1 MFMNMVPDALVF
13 TQISGD
19 GKILSNGH
27 PTSQW
32 RTELRHIPNFRNAIS
47 IASIYVQTLGIIWLA
62 LWLNHPV
69 VYVIAFLLMGRA
81 HAQLL
86 ALMHESVHR
95 LLFRNRKLNDFAGRW
110 LLGYMSF
117 VNTDGYRHVHMA
129 HHREE
134 FGPNEPDIPL
144 YTNYPITRAS
154 FWRKMRRDGFGSTGF
169 RMLRGQF
176 MSVFNKKSPD
186 QNVQSNTQRKIFTL
200 HAMLLILS
208 VTFVN
213 PWVYVMLWLA
223 PYITVWRVMNRLRS
237 IAEHGGLRA
246 DTDRRVT
253 THSVKQHRFTSFFF
267 VPFNLGWHIAHH
279 IDSGIPF
286 RSLPNYHRQLR
297 ASGFVSD
304 GYEYSS
310 YLAIWRALRSRPEA
324 ISSAK

>member
-1 MFMNMVPDALVF
+1 MFMNMVPDASVF
-13 TQISGD
+13 TRID
-19 GKILSNGH
+19 GNDKILTNGH

-32 RTELRHIPNFRNAIS
+32 RTELRHIPNVRNAIS
-47 IASIYVQTLGIIWLA
+47 IASIYVQTIGIIWAALA
-62 LWLNHPV
+62 LHNPITYIV
-69 VYVIAFLLMGRA
+69 AFLLMGRA

-117 VNTDGYRHVHMA
+117 VNTDGYRYVHMT

-144 YTNYPITRAS
+144 YANYPITRAS
-154 FWRKMRRDGFGSTGF
+154 FWRKMRRDGLGSTGF

-176 MSVFNKKSPD
+176 MSIFKTDP
-186 QNVQSNTQRKIFTL
+186 QQLNTQRKIFTL
-200 HAMLLILS
+200 HAVLLTLS
-208 VTFVN
+208 VIFAN

-223 PYITVWRVMNRLRS
+223 PYVTVWRVMNRLRS

-246 DTDRRVT
+246 DSDRRVT
-253 THSVKQHRFTSFFF
+253 THCVKQHLFSSFYF

-279 IDSGIPF
+279 TDSGIPF
-286 RSLPNYHRQLR
+286 RSLPKYHRQLR

-304 GYEYSS
+304 AYEYGS
-310 YLAIWRALRSRPEA
+310 YLAIWRALRSRPATEVT
-324 ISSAK
+324 AK

>member
-1 MFMNMVPDALVF
+1 MVPDASVF
-13 TQISGD
+13 TQID
-19 GKILSNGH
+19 GNDKILTNGH

-47 IASIYVQTLGIIWLA
+47 IASIYVQTIGIIWAALA
-62 LWLNHPV
+62 LHNPIT
-69 VYVIAFLLMGRA
+69 YVIAFLLMGRA

-95 LLFRNRKLNDFAGRW
+95 LLFRNRKLNDFVGRW

-117 VNTDGYRHVHMA
+117 VNTDGYRYVHMA

-144 YTNYPITRAS
+144 YANYPITRAS
-154 FWRKMRRDGFGSTGF
+154 FWRKMRRDGLGSTGF

-176 MSVFNKKSPD
+176 MSIFKTDP
-186 QNVQSNTQRKIFTL
+186 QQLNTQRKIFSL
-200 HAMLLILS
+200 HAVLLILS
-208 VTFVN
+208 MIFVN
-213 PWVYVMLWLA
+213 PWVYVMLWLV

-246 DTDRRVT
+246 DDDRRVT
-253 THSVKQHRFTSFFF
+253 THSVKQHLFSSFYF

-279 IDSGIPF
+279 TDSGIPF
-286 RSLPNYHRQLR
+286 RSLPKYHRQLQ
-297 ASGFVSD
+297 ASGFVTD
-304 GYEYSS
+304 AYQYSS

-324 ISSAK
+324 LASAK

>member
-1 MFMNMVPDALVF
+1 MVPDASVF
-13 TQISGD
+13 TQID
-19 GKILSNGH
+19 GNDKILTNGH

-47 IASIYVQTLGIIWLA
+47 VTSIYVQTVFIIWVA
-62 LWLNHPV
+62 LELHNPIT
-69 VYVIAFLLMGRA
+69 YVIAFLLMGRA

-117 VNTDGYRHVHMA
+117 VNTDGYRYVHMA

-144 YTNYPITRAS
+144 YANYPITRAS
-154 FWRKMRRDGFGSTGF
+154 FWRKMRRDGLGSTGF

-176 MSVFNKKSPD
+176 MSLFKTDP
-186 QNVQSNTQRKIFTL
+186 QQLNTQRKIFSL
-200 HAMLLILS
+200 HAVLLILS
-208 VTFVN
+208 VIFVN
-213 PWVYVMLWLA
+213 PWVYVMLWLV

-246 DTDRRVT
+246 DDDRRVT
-253 THSVKQHRFTSFFF
+253 THSVKQHLFSSFYF

-279 IDSGIPF
+279 TDSGIPF
-286 RSLPNYHRQLR
+286 RSLPKYHRQLQ
-297 ASGFVSD
+297 ASGFVTD
-304 GYEYSS
+304 AYQYSS

-324 ISSAK
+324 LASAK

>member
-1 MFMNMVPDALVF
+1 MNMVPDASVF
-13 TQISGD
+13 TQID
-19 GKILSNGH
+19 GNDKILTNGH

-47 IASIYVQTLGIIWLA
+47 VTSIYVQTFFIIWVA
-62 LWLNHPV
+62 LELHNPIT
-69 VYVIAFLLMGRA
+69 YVIAFLLMGRA

-117 VNTDGYRHVHMA
+117 VNTDGYRYVHMA

-144 YTNYPITRAS
+144 YANYPITRAS
-154 FWRKMRRDGFGSTGF
+154 FWRKMRRDGLGSTGF

-176 MSVFNKKSPD
+176 MSLFKTDP
-186 QNVQSNTQRKIFTL
+186 QQLNTQRKIFSL
-200 HAMLLILS
+200 HAVLLILS
-208 VTFVN
+208 VIFVN
-213 PWVYVMLWLA
+213 PWVYVMLWLV

-246 DTDRRVT
+246 DDDRRVT
-253 THSVKQHRFTSFFF
+253 THSVKQHLFSSFYF

-279 IDSGIPF
+279 TDSGIPF
-286 RSLPNYHRQLR
+286 RSLPKYHRQLQ
-297 ASGFVSD
+297 ASGFVTD
-304 GYEYSS
+304 AYQYSS

-324 ISSAK
+324 LASAK

>member
-1 MFMNMVPDALVF
+1 MFMNMVPDASVF
-13 TQISGD
+13 TQID
-19 GKILSNGH
+19 GNDKILTNGH

-47 IASIYVQTLGIIWLA
+47 VTSIYVQTFFIIWVA
-62 LWLNHPV
+62 LELHNPIT
-69 VYVIAFLLMGRA
+69 YVIAFLLMGRA

-117 VNTDGYRHVHMA
+117 VNTDGYRYVHMA

-144 YTNYPITRAS
+144 YANYPITRAS
-154 FWRKMRRDGFGSTGF
+154 FWRKMRRDGLGSTGF

-176 MSVFNKKSPD
+176 MSIFKTDP
-186 QNVQSNTQRKIFTL
+186 QQLNTQRKIFSL
-200 HAMLLILS
+200 HAVLLILS
-208 VTFVN
+208 VIFVN
-213 PWVYVMLWLA
+213 PWVYVMLWLV

-246 DTDRRVT
+246 DDDRRVT
-253 THSVKQHRFTSFFF
+253 THSVKQHLFSSFYF

-279 IDSGIPF
+279 TDSGIPF
-286 RSLPNYHRQLR
+286 RSLPKYHRQLQ
-297 ASGFVSD
+297 ASGFVTD
-304 GYEYSS
+304 AYQYSS

-324 ISSAK
+324 LASAK

>member
-1 MFMNMVPDALVF
+1 MNMVPDASVF
-13 TQISGD
+13 TQID
-19 GKILSNGH
+19 GNDKILTNGH

-47 IASIYVQTLGIIWLA
+47 VTSIYVQTFFIIWVA
-62 LWLNHPV
+62 LELHNPIT
-69 VYVIAFLLMGRA
+69 YVIAFLLMGRA

-117 VNTDGYRHVHMA
+117 VNTDGYRYVHMA

-144 YTNYPITRAS
+144 YANYPITRAS
-154 FWRKMRRDGFGSTGF
+154 FWRKMRRDGLGSTGF

-176 MSVFNKKSPD
+176 MSIFKTDPR
-186 QNVQSNTQRKIFTL
+186 QLNTQRKIFSL
-200 HAMLLILS
+200 HAVLLILS
-208 VTFVN
+208 VIFVN
-213 PWVYVMLWLA
+213 PWVYVMLWLV

-246 DTDRRVT
+246 DDDRRVT
-253 THSVKQHRFTSFFF
+253 THSVKQHLFSSFYF

-279 IDSGIPF
+279 TDSGIPF
-286 RSLPNYHRQLR
+286 RSLPKYHRQLQ
-297 ASGFVSD
+297 ASGFVTD
-304 GYEYSS
+304 AYQYSS

-324 ISSAK
+324 LASAK

>member
-1 MFMNMVPDALVF
+1 MNMVPDASVF
-13 TQISGD
+13 TKID
-19 GKILSNGH
+19 GNDKILTNGH

-32 RTELRHIPNFRNAIS
+32 RTELRHIPNFRNALS
-47 IASIYVQTLGIIWLA
+47 IASIYVQTIGIIWAALA
-62 LWLNHPV
+62 LHNPII
-69 VYVIAFLLMGRA
+69 YVIAFLLMGRA

-117 VNTDGYRHVHMA
+117 VNTDGYRYVHMA

-144 YTNYPITRAS
+144 YANYPITRAS
-154 FWRKMRRDGFGSTGF
+154 FWRKMRRDGLGSTGF

-176 MSVFNKKSPD
+176 MSIFKTDP
-186 QNVQSNTQRKIFTL
+186 QQLNTQRKIFSL
-200 HAMLLILS
+200 HAVLLILS
-208 VTFVN
+208 VIFVN
-213 PWVYVMLWLA
+213 PWVYVMLWLV

-246 DTDRRVT
+246 DDDRRVT
-253 THSVKQHRFTSFFF
+253 THSVKQHLFSSFYF

-279 IDSGIPF
+279 TDSGIPF
-286 RSLPNYHRQLR
+286 RSLPKYHRQLQ
-297 ASGFVSD
+297 ASGFVTD
-304 GYEYSS
+304 AYEYSS

-324 ISSAK
+324 LASAK

>member
-1 MFMNMVPDALVF
+1 MNMVPDASVF
-13 TQISGD
+13 TQID
-19 GKILSNGH
+19 GNDKILASGH

-32 RTELRHIPNFRNAIS
+32 RTELRHIPNFRNALS
-47 IASIYVQTLGIIWLA
+47 IASIYVQTIGIIWAA
-62 LWLNHPV
+62 LTLHNPIT
-69 VYVIAFLLMGRA
+69 YVIAFLLMGRA

-117 VNTDGYRHVHMA
+117 VNTDGYRYVHMA

-144 YTNYPITRAS
+144 YANYPITRAS
-154 FWRKMRRDGFGSTGF
+154 FWRKMRRDGLGSTGF

-176 MSVFNKKSPD
+176 MSIFKTDP
-186 QNVQSNTQRKIFTL
+186 QQLNTQRKIFAL
-200 HAMLLILS
+200 HAVVLILS
-208 VTFVN
+208 VIFVN
-213 PWVYVMLWLA
+213 PWVYVMLWLV

-246 DTDRRVT
+246 DDDRRVT
-253 THSVKQHRFTSFFF
+253 THSVKQHLFSSFFF

-279 IDSGIPF
+279 TDSGIPF
-286 RSLPNYHRQLR
+286 RSLPKYHRQLR
-297 ASGFVSD
+297 ASGFVTD
-304 GYEYSS
+304 TYEYSS

-324 ISSAK
+324 IASAK

>member
-1 MFMNMVPDALVF
+1 MNMVPDASVF
-13 TQISGD
+13 TQID
-19 GKILSNGH
+19 GNDKILTNGH

-47 IASIYVQTLGIIWLA
+47 VTSIYVQTFFIIWVA
-62 LWLNHPV
+62 LELHNPIT
-69 VYVIAFLLMGRA
+69 YVIAFLLMGRA

-117 VNTDGYRHVHMA
+117 VNTDGYRYVHMA

-144 YTNYPITRAS
+144 YANYPITRAS
-154 FWRKMRRDGFGSTGF
+154 FWRKMRRDGLGSTGF

-176 MSVFNKKSPD
+176 MSIFKTDP
-186 QNVQSNTQRKIFTL
+186 QQLNTQRKIFSL
-200 HAMLLILS
+200 HAVLLILS
-208 VTFVN
+208 VIFVN
-213 PWVYVMLWLA
+213 PWVYVMLWLV

-246 DTDRRVT
+246 DDDRRVT
-253 THSVKQHRFTSFFF
+253 THSVKQHLFSSFYF

-279 IDSGIPF
+279 TDSGIPF
-286 RSLPNYHRQLR
+286 RALPKYHRQLQE
-297 ASGFVSD
+297 SGFVTD
-304 GYEYSS
+304 AYEYSS

-324 ISSAK
+324 LASAK

>member
-1 MFMNMVPDALVF
+1 MNMVPDASVF
-13 TQISGD
+13 TQID
-19 GKILSNGH
+19 GNDKILTNGH

-47 IASIYVQTLGIIWLA
+47 VTSIYVQTFFIIWVA
-62 LWLNHPV
+62 LELHNPIT
-69 VYVIAFLLMGRA
+69 YVIAFLLMGRA

-117 VNTDGYRHVHMA
+117 VNTDGYRYVHMA

-144 YTNYPITRAS
+144 YANYPITRAS
-154 FWRKMRRDGFGSTGF
+154 FWRKMRRDGLGSTGF

-176 MSVFNKKSPD
+176 MSIFKTDP
-186 QNVQSNTQRKIFTL
+186 QQLNTQRKIFSL
-200 HAMLLILS
+200 HAVLLILS
-208 VTFVN
+208 MIFVN
-213 PWVYVMLWLA
+213 PWVYVMLWLV

-246 DTDRRVT
+246 DDDRRVT
-253 THSVKQHRFTSFFF
+253 THSVKQHLFSSFYF

-279 IDSGIPF
+279 TDSGIPF
-286 RSLPNYHRQLR
+286 RSLPKYHRQLQ
-297 ASGFVSD
+297 ASGFVTD
-304 GYEYSS
+304 AYQYSS

-324 ISSAK
+324 LASAK

>member
-1 MFMNMVPDALVF
+1 MVPDASVF
-13 TQISGD
+13 TRID
-19 GKILSNGH
+19 GNDKILTNGH

-32 RTELRHIPNFRNAIS
+32 RTELRHIPNFRNALS
-47 IASIYVQTLGIIWLA
+47 IASIYVQTIGIIWAA
-62 LWLNHPV
+62 LSLHNPITYV
-69 VYVIAFLLMGRA
+69 VAFLLMGRA

-95 LLFRNRKLNDFAGRW
+95 LLFRNRKLNDVTGRW

-117 VNTDGYRHVHMA
+117 VNTDGYRYVHMA

-144 YTNYPITRAS
+144 YANYPITRAS
-154 FWRKMRRDGFGSTGF
+154 FWRKMRRDGLGSTGF

-176 MSVFNKKSPD
+176 MSIFRTDP
-186 QNVQSNTQRKIFTL
+186 QQLNTQRKIFAL
-200 HAMLLILS
+200 HAVLLILS
-208 VTFVN
+208 VIFIN
-213 PWVYVMLWLA
+213 PWVYVMLWLV

-246 DTDRRVT
+246 DDDRRVT
-253 THSVKQHRFTSFFF
+253 THSVKQHLFSSFYF

-279 IDSGIPF
+279 TDSGIPF
-286 RSLPNYHRQLR
+286 RSLPKYHRQLQ

-304 GYEYSS
+304 AYEYGS
-310 YLAIWRALRSRPEA
+310 YLAIWRALRSRPATEVT
-324 ISSAK
+324 AK